1 MHWGRHKSQII
12 QIPTNQHVTAVF
24 YQANHVSSRAGKI
37 CKKIIG
43 RRENDKM
50 IIIIIKLFSVRTTGG
65 VRAASEV

>member
-1 MHWGRHKSQII
+1 MSAAEQ
-12 QIPTNQHVTAVF
+12 
-24 YQANHVSSRAGKI
+24 GKFV
-37 CKKIIG
+37 KKIIG